1 MGPGWLPLVAKATS
15 ISLTN
20 SKCGFGFYTENG
32 SSKELVTT
40 YAKNYG
46 LEVRV
51 PMLGG
56 TIRFDSKEKKRIA
69 SHS

>member
-1 MGPGWLPLVAKATS
+1 VVTTRCENNEHFFNQLRVWVRLLHE
-15 ISLTN
+15 
-20 SKCGFGFYTENG
+20 CGSG
-32 SSKELVTT
+32 KELVTT

-51 PMLGG
+51 FMLGG
-56 TIRFDSKEKKRIA
+56 TIRFDSKEKKRIV